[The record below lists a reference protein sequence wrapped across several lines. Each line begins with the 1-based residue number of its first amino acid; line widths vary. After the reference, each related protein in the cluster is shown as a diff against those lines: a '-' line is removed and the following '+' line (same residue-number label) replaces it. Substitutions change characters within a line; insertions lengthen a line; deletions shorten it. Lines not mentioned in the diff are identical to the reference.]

1 MGISIRTSKGES
13 ITVNYINKGVQKFVM
28 TKKGAGYILYD
39 VRGGKAVELA
49 TSTDPAKLDA
59 IAIKNL

>member
-1 MGISIRTSKGES
+1 MGISVRTSKGES
-13 ITVNYINKGVQKFVM
+13 ITVNYINKGVQEFVM

-39 VRGGKAVELA
+39 VRGGKAVKLA
-49 TSTDPAKLDA
+49 TSTNPVKLDA